1 MRQFHIL
8 IADDHMLVRRG
19 LADLLSAERDFMI
32 VGEAAN
38 GREACEQTKLLKP
51 DLVIM
56 DLSMPIMS
64 GVEAVQVILQQ
75 SPETKVLVLT
85 TFGTSVDVNRALEAG
100 AAGALVKDTD
110 ENELIEAIRAVL
122 RGETVLSPAI
132 RAMLATEPRPP
143 ELTDRQQKVLEL
155 TVRGLTSEDIAIRLG
170 ISPNA
175 VDQHLNAIRSKLG
188 ANNKTEAVA
197 IALRKHLL
205 KI

>member
-64 GVEAVQVILQQ
+64 GVEAVQVILQL

-197 IALRKHLL
+197 IALRKQLL

>member
-1 MRQFHIL
+1 MKRFRIL

-19 LADLLSAERDFMI
+19 LADLLGAERDFTV

-38 GREACEQTKLLKP
+38 GKEACEQAERLRP

-56 DLSMPIMS
+56 DLSMPIMN
-64 GVEAVQVILQQ
+64 GAEATQAIRQR
-75 SPETKVLVLT
+75 STETRVLVLT
-85 TFGTSVDVNRALEAG
+85 TFGTSVDVNRAMAAG
-100 AAGALVKDTD
+100 ATGALVKDTD
-110 ENELIEAIRAVL
+110 ETELIEAIRAVL
-122 RGETVLSPAI
+122 GGKTVLSPAI
-132 RAMLATEPRPP
+132 RAMLAAEPRPP
-143 ELTDRQQKVLEL
+143 ELTDRQRKVLEL
-155 TVRGLTSEDIAIRLG
+155 TVLGLTSEDISTRLG

-197 IALRKHLL
+197 IAIKKHLL